1 MILTESQS
9 MIQDTARTFARE
21 QLAPH
26 SARWDETGEFPR
38 DALRRMGE
46 LGLLG
51 MTVPERW
58 GGVGADA
65 VSLAVALEEI
75 AAGDAACATI
85 MSGHNSV
92 GCMPISNFGTD
103 AQKER
108 FLAPMARGEMLS
120 AFCLTE
126 PQGGSDAGAL
136 TTRARRAGKDYVLS
150 GTKQFITTGSNADVA
165 LVFALTS
172 PELGRRGISAFIV
185 PTDTPG
191 YVVARVESKMGQR
204 ASDTCQIVFE
214 DLRVPADLRL
224 GDEGAGYRIALS
236 NLEGGRIGIAAQAVG
251 IGRAALEVASAY
263 ARERIT
269 FGKPIIE
276 HQAVG
281 FRIAAMATRIE
292 AARQLVLHAAQLRDA
307 GRPCRTPARAA
318 RRSAARRR
326 PALPDGGVHGQA
338 RRVGGRG
345 MGLLGGHPGA
355 RRLRLPARLP
365 GRAPVSRC
373 ARVPHLRRHQRHPA
387 PGDPARAGRPHGTLR
402 MNPAGRHPRT
412 RKSG

>member
-204 ASDTCQIVFE
+204 ASDTCQIVYE
-214 DLRVPADLRL
+214 DNRLPADLRL
-224 GDEGAGYRIALS
+224 VDEGAGYRIALS

-307 GRPCRTPARAA
+307 GRPCLMEACMAKLVASEAA
-318 RRSAARRR
+318 EWVCSEAIQ
-326 PALPDGGVHGQA
+326 V
-338 RRVGGRG
+338 
-345 MGLLGGHPGA
+345 LGGYGYLRDFPVERLYRDA
-355 RRLRLPARLP
+355 RVCRIYEGTNDIQHLVILRELE
-365 GRAPVSRC
+365 GRTERC
-373 ARVPHLRRHQRHPA
+373 A
-387 PGDPARAGRPHGTLR
+387 
-402 MNPAGRHPRT
+402 
-412 RKSG
+412 

>member
-191 YVVARVESKMGQR
+191 YVVARVDG
-204 ASDTCQIVFE
+204 
-214 DLRVPADLRL
+214 
-224 GDEGAGYRIALS
+224 
-236 NLEGGRIGIAAQAVG
+236 
-251 IGRAALEVASAY
+251 
-263 ARERIT
+263 RERIT
-269 FGKPIIE
+269 FGKPILE

-307 GRPCRTPARAA
+307 GRPCLMEACMAKLVASEAA
-318 RRSAARRR
+318 EWVCSEAIQ
-326 PALPDGGVHGQA
+326 V
-338 RRVGGRG
+338 
-345 MGLLGGHPGA
+345 LGGYGYLRDFPVERLYRDA
-355 RRLRLPARLP
+355 RVCRIYEGTNDIQHLVILRELE
-365 GRAPVSRC
+365 GRTERC
-373 ARVPHLRRHQRHPA
+373 A
-387 PGDPARAGRPHGTLR
+387 
-402 MNPAGRHPRT
+402 
-412 RKSG
+412 

>member
-1 MILTESQS
+1 MILNESQA
-9 MIQDTARTFARE
+9 MIQATARAFARE
-21 QLAPH
+21 QLAPY
-26 SARWDETGEFPR
+26 SAEWDRTGAFPR

-51 MTVPERW
+51 MTVPEQW

-75 AAGDAACATI
+75 AAGDAACATV

-92 GCMPISNFGTD
+92 GCMPIATFGTD
-103 AQKER
+103 AQKAR
-108 FLAPMARGEMLS
+108 FLVPMARGQMLS

-136 TTRARRAGKDYVLS
+136 TTRARRTSDDYVLS
-150 GTKQFITTGSNADVA
+150 GTKQFITTGKNADVA
-165 LVFALTS
+165 LVFAVTA

-191 YVVARVESKMGQR
+191 YMVARVESKMGQR
-204 ASDTCQIVFE
+204 ASDTCQIRFE
-214 DLRVPADLRL
+214 DVRIPADLRL

-251 IGRAALEVASAY
+251 IARAALEAAQAY
-263 ARERIT
+263 ARERVT

-292 AARQLVLHAAQLRDA
+292 AARQLVLHAAQLRDER
-307 GRPCRTPARAA
+307 RPCLMEACMAKLVASEAA
-318 RRSAARRR
+318 EWVCSEAIQ
-326 PALPDGGVHGQA
+326 V
-338 RRVGGRG
+338 
-345 MGLLGGHPGA
+345 LGGYGYLSDFPVE
-355 RRLRLPARLP
+355 RLYRD
-365 GRAPVSRC
+365 
-373 ARVPHLRRHQRHPA
+373 ARVCRIYEGTNDIQHLVILRELEERGRRNA
-387 PGDPARAGRPHGTLR
+387 
-402 MNPAGRHPRT
+402 
-412 RKSG
+412 

>member
-1 MILTESQS
+1 MILTESQA
-9 MIQDTARTFARE
+9 MIQGTARAFARE

-26 SARWDETGEFPR
+26 SAEWDEGGVFPR
-38 DALRRMGE
+38 EALRRMGE

-65 VSLAVALEEI
+65 VSLALALEEI

-92 GCMPISNFGTD
+92 GCMPISSFGTD

-108 FLAPMARGEMLS
+108 FLVPMAKGEMLS

-136 TTRARRAGKDYVLS
+136 TTRARRVGDDYVLS
-150 GTKQFITTGSNADVA
+150 GTKQFITTGKNADVA
-165 LVFALTS
+165 LVFAVTA

-191 YVVARVESKMGQR
+191 YVVAREESKMGQR
-204 ASDTCQIVFE
+204 ASDTCQIRFE
-214 DLRVPADLRL
+214 DARIPASLRL

-251 IGRAALEVASAY
+251 IARAALEAAQAY
-263 ARERIT
+263 ARERVT

-281 FRIAAMATRIE
+281 FRIAGMATRIE
-292 AARQLVLHAAQLRDA
+292 AARQLVLHAAQLRDER
-307 GRPCRTPARAA
+307 RPCLMEACMAKLVASEAA
-318 RRSAARRR
+318 EWVCSEAIQ
-326 PALPDGGVHGQA
+326 V
-338 RRVGGRG
+338 
-345 MGLLGGHPGA
+345 LGGYGYLRDFPVE
-355 RRLRLPARLP
+355 RLYRD
-365 GRAPVSRC
+365 
-373 ARVPHLRRHQRHPA
+373 ARVCRIYEGTNDIQHLVILREL
-387 PGDPARAGRPHGTLR
+387 GDRAGRG
-402 MNPAGRHPRT
+402 A
-412 RKSG
+412 

>member
-1 MILTESQS
+1 MILNESQA
-9 MIQDTARTFARE
+9 MIQATARAFARE

-26 SARWDETGEFPR
+26 SAEWDRTAAFPR

-51 MTVPERW
+51 MTVPEQW
-58 GGVGADA
+58 GGVGADS

-75 AAGDAACATI
+75 AAGDAACATV

-92 GCMPISNFGTD
+92 GCMPIATFGTD
-103 AQKER
+103 EQKAR
-108 FLAPMARGEMLS
+108 FLVPMARGEMLS

-136 TTRARRAGKDYVLS
+136 ATRARRVGDDYLLS
-150 GTKQFITTGSNADVA
+150 GTKQFITTGKNADVA
-165 LVFALTS
+165 LVFAVTA

-191 YVVARVESKMGQR
+191 YVVAREESKMGQR
-204 ASDTCQIVFE
+204 ASDTCQIRFE
-214 DLRVPADLRL
+214 DARIPASLRL

-251 IGRAALEVASAY
+251 IARAALEAAQAY
-263 ARERIT
+263 ARERVT

-281 FRIAAMATRIE
+281 FRIAGMATRIE
-292 AARQLVLHAAQLRDA
+292 AARQLVLHAAQLRDER
-307 GRPCRTPARAA
+307 RPCLMEACMAKLVASEAAEWVCSEAIQVLGGYGYLRDFPVERLYRDARVCRIYEGTNDIQHLVILRELEDPS
-318 RRSAARRR
+318 RRS
-326 PALPDGGVHGQA
+326 HG
-338 RRVGGRG
+338 
-345 MGLLGGHPGA
+345 
-355 RRLRLPARLP
+355 
-365 GRAPVSRC
+365 
-373 ARVPHLRRHQRHPA
+373 
-387 PGDPARAGRPHGTLR
+387 
-402 MNPAGRHPRT
+402 
-412 RKSG
+412 